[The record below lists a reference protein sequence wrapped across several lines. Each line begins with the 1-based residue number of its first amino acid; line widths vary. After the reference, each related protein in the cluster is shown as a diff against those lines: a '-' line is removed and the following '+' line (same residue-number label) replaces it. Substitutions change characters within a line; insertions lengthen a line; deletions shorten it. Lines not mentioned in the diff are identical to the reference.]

1 MPVHDWTR
9 VPAGIFHDFHCSW
22 ALHIKEALNE
32 GLLPSGYYAL
42 IEQTIPVVRPD
53 VIALSTTGAGTLRPR
68 TGAAVMDPPRTKL
81 SLATEPLARYRQA
94 RRTIAIRHVSGHQIV
109 ALIEIASPANK
120 DRLSSVEQ
128 FVEKIRQAVTAGVHV
143 LLVDLLPPGK
153 FDPQGLHGAF
163 WEEFGPES
171 VEQPLDQPLCL
182 SSYEAARS
190 PQAFLEP
197 ISVGD
202 ALPDMPLF
210 YEDGLYVQV
219 PLEKTY
225 DQAWRGVP
233 EFWRD
238 VIEGRRESGEG
249 QE

>member
-9 VPAGIFHDFHCSW
+9 VPAGIFHDFHTRWCS
-22 ALHIKEALNE
+22 AITETLNE
-32 GLLPSGYYAL
+32 GVLPRGYYAL
-42 IEQTIPVVRPD
+42 TEQSVPVMRPD
-53 VIALSTTGAGTLRPR
+53 VIALRATAKTDSPSQT
-68 TGAAVMDPPRTKL
+68 AVMEPPRTKL
-81 SLATEPLARYRQA
+81 SLTVEPLAAYRQA

-128 FVEKIRQAVTAGVHV
+128 FVEKVRQAVTAGVHV
-143 LLVDLLPPGK
+143 LLVDLLPPSK
-153 FDPQGLHGAF
+153 FDPHGLHGTF

-171 VEQPLDQPLCL
+171 VKQLLDHPLCL
-182 SSYEAARS
+182 SSYEAVQP

-197 ISVGD
+197 LSVGVV
-202 ALPDMPLF
+202 LPDMPLF
-210 YEDGLYVQV
+210 YDDGLYVQV

-233 EFWRD
+233 EFWKD
-238 VIEGRRESGEG
+238 VIEGRRSADA
-249 QE
+249 